1 MASLFGPDSLK
12 NELPPVVT
20 KAQFADLLGVSRPRV
35 TQLVAEGCP
44 VTPEGRIPRDA
55 ALAWYER
62 EKAPNK
68 RRALRPVSQQ
78 SARDAL
84 DAVRLDRE
92 RLALE
97 RERGALVDRQAVE
110 RALFARGRADR
121 DAWIGWASR
130 IATPLAAELGAD
142 PAATFAALDRLVREH
157 LAERAETPLTEAELD
172 G

>member
-1 MASLFGPDSLK
+1 MASLFGTDTLR

-20 KAQFADLLGVSRPRV
+20 KAQFAEILGVSRPRV

-44 VTPEGRIPRDA
+44 TTPEGRIPRDA

-68 RRALRPVSQQ
+68 RRALRPVTQQ
-78 SARDAL
+78 NARDEL
-84 DAVRLDRE
+84 DLVRLERE

-97 RERGALVDRQAVE
+97 RDRGALVARDAVE
-110 RALFARGRADR
+110 RAMFARGRADR
-121 DAWIGWASR
+121 DAWTGWAAR
-130 IATPLAAELGAD
+130 VATSLADELGAD

-157 LAERAETPLTEAELD
+157 LADRAATPLTEAEID